1 MSVPVRF
8 RLLIGNSISQPDYEP
23 QPDYGPMPE
32 NVEDER
38 LRFLKE
44 EQERKNDKQFIKW
57 LVLGVIVVSIIV
69 YWITR

>member
-23 QPDYGPMPE
+23 QPDYGPMPV